1 MRSYLDGMLRYFEF
15 SGRSTRMQY
24 WMYYLVQLLL
34 CAGAI
39 YVDVMVFDGFANPRR
54 PQMPLT
60 LFVAFV
66 HAIPNITVQVRRLHD
81 IGRSGAWLLLYF
93 VPIIG
98 PLVLLFWSFVG
109 SEPGR
114 NAYDNVEPSSYEP
127 RYAQAAK
134 LPRYSTIPRQVRM
147 GSNAGRPPSVGYDGL
162 ASPERFI

>member
-24 WMYYLVQLLL
+24 WMFYLVQMVLWG
-34 CAGAI
+34 GALYI
-39 YVDVMVFDGFANPRR
+39 DVTVFDGLADPRHPR
-54 PQMPLT
+54 LPMT
-60 LFVAFV
+60 LFVVFV

-98 PLVLLFWSFVG
+98 PLVLLFWSLVG
-109 SEPGR
+109 SEEGR
-114 NAYDNVEPSSYEP
+114 NVYDDIEPSSYEP
-127 RYAQAAK
+127 RYAQVTR

-147 GSNAGRPPSVGYDGL
+147 GSNAARPPSVGHDGL